1 MATGR
6 NNQTIKQVGEYL
18 VASELARRRFLV
30 ATFSGNVPD
39 FDMIATDSKGKS
51 TPIQVKTS
59 RNGSWQFTI
68 NKFADISFS
77 EKKQIIGKKIENE
90 IKDLICVFVVAKE
103 TYGNDRFYIVNWSEA
118 QDIIINHHQYWLDI
132 HGGERPK
139 KFDSMHCAI
148 SEKDLEDFKDNW
160 ELILNKHINN

>member
-18 VASELARRRFLV
+18 VASELARRGFLV

-39 FDMIATDSKGKS
+39 FDMTATDSKGKS

-90 IKDLICVFVVAKE
+90 IKDFVLGVNKAKPSAFIE
-103 TYGNDRFYIVNWSEA
+103 WVTTRKQYNRRRRFW
-118 QDIIINHHQYWLDI
+118 QIISIIWRLPCRI
-132 HGGERPK
+132 AHGKTRRK
-139 KFDSMHCAI
+139 KTRAGGAI
-148 SEKDLEDFKDNW
+148 
-160 ELILNKHINN
+160 